1 MSQISL
7 VREEARG
14 KGSKRTIK
22 LAAIAAA
29 GTVQYT
35 KNHTKLKG
43 VINEYGYFNQITV
56 LNNGAVDVEI
66 SLDFTDA
73 KTYPVVGS
81 SSISLDEVNFQGFNI
96 VNLDPVNP
104 TVVDKITVIP
114 AFERITLRE
123 PMKTKKEIYRRGF

>member
-1 MSQISL
+1 MAQFSL

-14 KGSKRTIK
+14 KGSKRTLK
-22 LAAIAAA
+22 LAAIAAG
-29 GTVQYT
+29 GTVQFT
-35 KNHTKLKG
+35 KNHAKLKG

-56 LNNGAVDVEI
+56 LNNGAVNVEI

-73 KTYPVVGS
+73 KTYPVVGA

-96 VNLDPVNP
+96 VNLDPANP

-114 AFERITLRE
+114 AFERTTLRE